1 MSEFDWV
8 KARSECSIG
17 VIFEQLKR
25 DLQSDVDKNQALRPE
40 PAGLPCFYGF
50 RLAIANTG
58 RAAAVIVEGTGIHD
72 SVTFRLTD
80 TAIEVVGNDGKLRFQ
95 ATPTLNSKGECRL
108 KINGEEYEAW
118 YLRKMALEDIFFH
131 DYFR

>member
-1 MSEFDWV
+1 MNDFDWV

-17 VIFEQLKR
+17 AIFEQLKQ
-25 DLQSDVDKNQALRPE
+25 DLQSDVDKNQILRPQ
-40 PAGLPCFYGF
+40 PGGLPCFYGF
-50 RLAIANTG
+50 KLAIANTG
-58 RAAAVIVEGTGIHD
+58 RAAAVIVQGHDVYD

-80 TAIEVVGNDGKLRFQ
+80 AAIEVVGNDGKVRFQ

-118 YLRKMALEDIFFH
+118 YLRKMALEDIFFR